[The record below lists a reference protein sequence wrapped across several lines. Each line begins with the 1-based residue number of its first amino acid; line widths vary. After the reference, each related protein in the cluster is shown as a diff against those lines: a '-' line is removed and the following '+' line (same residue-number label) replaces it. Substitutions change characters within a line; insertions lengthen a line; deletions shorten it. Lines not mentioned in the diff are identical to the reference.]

1 VPRYPD
7 IEPYD
12 SGLLDTGDG
21 NLVYRETCGNRDGVP
36 ALVTAEAHAAADR
49 LYDQITNPR

>member
-36 ALVTAEAHAAADR
+36 ALVTDEAHAAADR